1 MDDTS
6 EIMSKP
12 ELKRIFVLLVSSGAG
27 GAEKRFANLLKYLSE
42 NPDPEISMDFYVNLS
57 LAKQIPSFYQVTQ
70 NDNLRFEYFGF
81 PFEPSKN
88 RRLAIL
94 SKRVDQIYLFFLLF
108 FKRVFVSYDAAHFI
122 NLSALRYHFLV
133 RTHKKIWS
141 CFDSENPEAYLPS
154 QSLEL
159 RRLYNQLSHI
169 DCLDENIAKVVKT
182 ESTDFDIKVT
192 SSPCSFID
200 YRHTEIQSKEMLLTF
215 SGYFRAYKGVHL
227 IIEALKKCMET
238 CTELK
243 VQFLGKGDLEGVI
256 RYELASFVQSGRVE
270 IGYTKN
276 PIEKLKKSLIFVSL
290 QQKENYPSQSLLEAM
305 ACGNAI
311 VATNVGLTNLLVNKN
326 TGILIDYD
334 VEQLS
339 EAILELCKNKS
350 KATDLGEN
358 GRQLVMESHTVERFW
373 DYLRTIYLTD

>member
-1 MDDTS
+1 MLN
-6 EIMSKP
+6 P
-12 ELKRIFVLLVSSGAG
+12 ELKKIFVLLVSSGAG

-42 NPDPEISMDFYVNLS
+42 NPDPEVSIDFYVNLS
-57 LAKQIPSFYQVTQ
+57 LAKQIPSFYQATK
-70 NDNLRFEYFGF
+70 NDNLRFVYFGF
-81 PFEPSKN
+81 PYQLGKNSKI
-88 RRLAIL
+88 AFL
-94 SKRVDQIYLFFLLF
+94 SKRLDQVYLFFLLF
-108 FKRVFVSYDAAHFI
+108 VKRFFVSYDAAHFI

-133 RTHKKIWS
+133 RTSKKIWS

-169 DCLDENIAKVVKT
+169 DCLDENIAKVVKSG
-182 ESTDFDIKVT
+182 STDFDIKVT
-192 SSPCSFID
+192 ASPCSFID
-200 YRHTEIQSKEMLLTF
+200 YRSTEIKEKEMLLTF

-227 IIEALKKCMET
+227 LIEALKNCMET

-243 VQFLGKGDLEGVI
+243 VQFLGKGDLEVVI
-256 RYELASFVQSGRVE
+256 RNELTTYVQRGRIE
-270 IGYTKN
+270 IGYAEH

-311 VATNVGLTNLLVNKN
+311 IATDVGLTNLLVNKN

>member
-1 MDDTS
+1 
-6 EIMSKP
+6 MSKP

-42 NPDPEISMDFYVNLS
+42 NPDPSLSIDFYMNLS
-57 LAKQIPSFYQVTQ
+57 LAKQIPSLYQVTQ

-81 PFEPSKN
+81 PLEPGKN
-88 RRLAIL
+88 RRLAFL
-94 SKRVDQIYLFFLLF
+94 SKRVDQVYLFFLLLY
-108 FKRVFVSYDAAHFI
+108 KRLFVSYDAAHFI
-122 NLSALRYHFLV
+122 NISALRYHFLV
-133 RTHKKIWS
+133 RTEKKIWS
-141 CFDSENPEAYLPS
+141 CFNSENPESELPN
-154 QSLEL
+154 QNLEL
-159 RRLYNQLSHI
+159 RRLYKQLSHI
-169 DCLDENIAKVVKT
+169 DCLDENIAKVVK
-182 ESTDFDIKVT
+182 SGITDFHIKVT

-200 YRHTEIQSKEMLLTF
+200 YRHTEIHSKEMLLTF

-227 IIEALKKCMET
+227 LIEALKKCMET

-270 IGYTKN
+270 IAYAKN

-311 VATNVGLTNLLVNKN
+311 VATNVGLTNLLVNKS

-339 EAILELCKNKS
+339 AAIIKLYRHKS
-350 KATDLGEN
+350 MATHLGEN
-358 GRQLVMESHTVERFW
+358 ARQLVMERHTVKIFW